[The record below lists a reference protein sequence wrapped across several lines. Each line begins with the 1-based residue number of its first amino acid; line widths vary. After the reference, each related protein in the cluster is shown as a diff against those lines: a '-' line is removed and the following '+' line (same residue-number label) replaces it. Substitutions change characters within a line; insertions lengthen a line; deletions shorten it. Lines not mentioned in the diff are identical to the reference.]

1 MTIEKQTDAATET
14 QEQTTNETV
23 TTEVPQVTNV
33 KEVDKEKETI
43 TFDLWGESIELP
55 VEKAKSLIQK
65 RQEKTTEFKEL
76 QDKLNSFQ
84 AEKQELANKLRIETL
99 AKENKISEL
108 ESIFTEKLNEKVGK
122 YKQKIVES
130 EITRQLLSNPEFLGQ
145 EALPD
150 VIKLIK
156 SDNSFDLDENDEIVA
171 GDKKVNEIVKEF
183 LDAKPVFRKASKETS
198 SLKNGRPAP
207 VKAAKEKASLANGL
221 KNFLDK

>member
-1 MTIEKQTDAATET
+1 MTIEKQTDAASEN
-14 QEQTTNETV
+14 QEQTQNE

-84 AEKQELANKLRIETL
+84 TEKQELANKLRIETL

-108 ESIFTEKLNEKVGK
+108 ESVFTEKLNEKVGK

-130 EITRQLLSNPEFLGQ
+130 ELTRQLLSNPEFLGQ
-145 EALPD
+145 EVLAD
-150 VIKLIK
+150 AIKLIK

-171 GDKKVNEIVKEF
+171 GDKNITDIVKDF
-183 LDAKPVFRKASKETS
+183 VNSRAAFKKVGKGNTNSA
-198 SLKNGRPAP
+198 RPAAINAP
-207 VKAAKEKASLANGL
+207 RSKPTLSQGLEK
-221 KNFLDK
+221 FLNK